1 MQLSGFYNDWFP
13 STVRQHEESVLIAFT
28 FDQPLVVQ
36 KCSRRILW
44 FFRPSTRVE
53 SGQDG
58 PAEVAEEEDVSMN
71 MRQGI
76 ARRQFLQQSTTF
88 ASGIVLCHM
97 SGDSDQ
103 ELSVIPGPQ
112 KSEAN
117 ATLSTWPHRVYKEND
132 GILEPAST
140 ESFVFNLLVKDQN
153 GKIEPQSARMEFY
166 SSEERVNTI
175 ELSKKALNAVR
186 SKSIATRDFDKEE
199 EAFDLRHYF
208 SVPVSL
214 DVSRLVY
221 RLTLAGSGGS
231 ALERELDIPLLR
243 YEQKTKL
250 TFPMKGKFM
259 VVLSHDFNEPHSLG
273 RSQHF
278 AYDIFGM
285 GPHWE
290 ITRNSG
296 VTNADF
302 YTWGREVIAPAD
314 GTVVYAR
321 NDVPDQPRPGTIDR
335 SIYMN
340 MPNPSYAIPGNH
352 VLLNHGN
359 SEYSSLGHM
368 RYGSVRVKAGDR
380 VKGGDVVGLAGSAGD
395 SELPHLH
402 YQLTDGE
409 HLFLA
414 DGFPSSF
421 ENISLDLL
429 GKPIKIAT
437 PKRGVPLEA
446 H

>member
-1 MQLSGFYNDWFP
+1 MKG
-13 STVRQHEESVLIAFT
+13 
-28 FDQPLVVQ
+28 
-36 KCSRRILW
+36 K
-44 FFRPSTRVE
+44 
-53 SGQDG
+53 
-58 PAEVAEEEDVSMN
+58 
-71 MRQGI
+71 I
-76 ARRQFLQQSTTF
+76 ARRLFLRQSATF
-88 ASGIVLCHM
+88 ASGIVLCH
-97 SGDSDQ
+97 
-103 ELSVIPGPQ
+103 P
-112 KSEAN
+112 SENSAQAVSPLPHPRQQQSN
-117 ATLSTWPHRVYKEND
+117 ASLSTWPHRIYKEND
-132 GILEPAST
+132 GIVEPAPT
-140 ESFVFNLLVKDQN
+140 ESFVFNLLVRDQTGN
-153 GKIEPQSARMEFY
+153 IEPQSAELEFY
-166 SSEERVNTI
+166 SSGERVNTI
-175 ELSKKALNAVR
+175 ALPKKALNAVR
-186 SKSIATRDFDKEE
+186 GTSIADREFDKEE

-214 DVSRLVY
+214 NVSRLMY
-221 RLTLAGSGGS
+221 RLRLARSDGSV
-231 ALERELDIPLLR
+231 LERELNILLLR

-250 TFPMKGKFM
+250 TFPLRGKFV
-259 VVLSHDFNEPHSLG
+259 VVLGHDFNEGHSLG

-290 ITRNSG
+290 LTRDSG

-340 MPNPSYAIPGNH
+340 MPNPGYAIPGNH

-380 VKGGDVVGLAGSAGD
+380 VKRGDVVGLAGSAGD
-395 SELPHLH
+395 SQLPHLH

-409 HLFLA
+409 HLFLV
-414 DGFPSSF
+414 DGLPSSF